1 MQQNDELEYAGFWIR
16 VWASIIDTI
25 LLMLIMMPIL
35 LSIYGIEYMESEEF
49 IKGPTGFLVSWVLP
63 AIAIIIFWIYKSA
76 TPGKMAISSKIVDA
90 QSGRQ
95 PTTGQFIGRYLAY
108 FVATLPLGL
117 GIIWVAFDKRK
128 QGWHDKLAGTVVVR
142 KKNTGP
148 ERVVFENKT

>member
-90 QSGRQ
+90 QSGSQ

-108 FVATLPLGL
+108 FIATLPLGL